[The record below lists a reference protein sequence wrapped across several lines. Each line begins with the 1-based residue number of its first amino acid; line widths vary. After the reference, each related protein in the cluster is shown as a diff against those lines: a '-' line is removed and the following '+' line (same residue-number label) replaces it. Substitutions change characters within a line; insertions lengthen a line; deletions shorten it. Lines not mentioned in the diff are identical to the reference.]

1 MKKITFIASIC
12 IVAISANA
20 QLKVESAGNVGIA
33 ISTPVSA
40 ASLSVGH
47 NDGYNYS
54 SYAFG
59 IRSER
64 NTNKQFNIAIAGRS
78 WNSNSSSGRS
88 IGLQGVAGGGMS
100 GLNYGVIGGLIE
112 STGNGAGIFGTTLQ
126 HTGVYIP
133 GRYAGYFNGEVYVE
147 NNITAA
153 SFISPSDI
161 RLKQN
166 IESVKEA
173 TRAGSTLE
181 NVLNMNVIKYNYIDF
196 HKPAKNDTATVDLT
210 DPTQDITA
218 DIHYGLSAQELQN
231 IYPDLVKKGQDGY
244 FGINYVELVPILIR
258 SIQELKQQLDE
269 VSCKKD
275 EETAKARV
283 SNNGFDE
290 DETEDISDATTI
302 PTSTASLAQ
311 NTPNPF
317 TERTTIRFTL
327 PDDTKNACICIFD
340 MSGKMLKQVPVDAS
354 MQSITIEGYELQAG
368 MYIYSLLI
376 NGKEIKTR
384 RMILS
389 K

>member
-40 ASLSVGH
+40 ASLSVGR

-59 IRSER
+59 IRAER
-64 NTNKQFNIAIAGRS
+64 HTTKSYNIGIAGRS
-78 WNSNSSSGRS
+78 FNNASNRA
-88 IGLQGVAGGGMS
+88 IGLQGVAGGGSS
-100 GLNYGVIGGLIE
+100 GWNFGVVGGLIQ

-126 HTGVYIP
+126 HTGVQIP

-166 IESVKEA
+166 IESVKET
-173 TRAGSTLE
+173 TRTGSTLE

-196 HKPAKNDTATVDLT
+196 HKPAKSDTATVDLT

-218 DIHYGLSAQELQN
+218 DTHYGLSAQELQN

-244 FGINYVELVPILIR
+244 YGINYVELVPILIR

-269 VSCKKD
+269 VKESKTD
-275 EETAKARV
+275 ETAKARV

-290 DETEDISDATTI
+290 DETEDLSDATTI
-302 PTSTASLAQ
+302 PASTASLAQ

-327 PDDTKNACICIFD
+327 PEDTKNASICIFD

-368 MYIYSLLI
+368 MYIYSLVV
-376 NGKEIKTR
+376 NGKEIDTK

>member
-1 MKKITFIASIC
+1 MKKIC
-12 IVAISANA
+12 IFTLLCITAISVNA
-20 QLKVESAGNVGIA
+20 QLKVDANGKVGIA
-33 ISTPVSA
+33 ITSPVSA
-40 ASLSVGH
+40 ADLSVSH

-59 IRSER
+59 IRAER
-64 NTNKQFNIAIAGRS
+64 NTTKTYNIGIAGRS
-78 WNSNSSSGRS
+78 FNNASNRA
-88 IGLQGVAGGGMS
+88 IGIQGVAGGSSS
-100 GLNYGVIGGLIE
+100 GWNFGVVGGLIQ

-126 HTGVYIP
+126 HTGVQIP

-166 IESVKEA
+166 IESVKET

-196 HKPAKNDTATVDLT
+196 HKPAKNDTATVDFT

-218 DIHYGLSAQELQN
+218 DTHYGLSAQELQN
-231 IYPDLVKKGQDGY
+231 IYPDLVKRGQDGY
-244 FGINYVELVPILIR
+244 YGINYVELVPILIR

-269 VSCKKD
+269 VKD
-275 EETAKARV
+275 SKTDETAKAR
-283 SNNGFDE
+283 GFGGAFE
-290 DETEDISDATTI
+290 PTDISDATAI
-302 PTSTASLAQ
+302 PATASLAQ
-311 NTPNPF
+311 NVPNPF

-340 MSGKMLKQVPVDAS
+340 MSGKMLKQIPVNSS
-354 MQSITIEGYELQAG
+354 MQGATIQGYEFPAG
-368 MYIYSLLI
+368 MYLYSLVVD
-376 NGKEIKTR
+376 GKEVDTK

>member
-1 MKKITFIASIC
+1 MKKIC
-12 IVAISANA
+12 IFALLCAAISSSA
-20 QLKVESAGNVGIA
+20 QLKVDANGKVGIA
-33 ISTPVSA
+33 ITSPVSA
-40 ASLSVGH
+40 ADLSVSH

-59 IRSER
+59 IRAER
-64 NTNKQFNIAIAGRS
+64 NTTKTYNIGIAGRS
-78 WNSNSSSGRS
+78 FNNASNRA
-88 IGLQGVAGGGMS
+88 IGLQGVAGGSSS
-100 GLNYGVIGGLIE
+100 GWNFGVVGGLIQ

-126 HTGVYIP
+126 HTGVQIP

-166 IESVKEA
+166 VESVKET

-218 DIHYGLSAQELQN
+218 DTHYGLSAQELQN
-231 IYPDLVKKGQDGY
+231 IYPDLVKRGQDGY

-258 SIQELKQQLDE
+258 SIQELKQELDE
-269 VSCKKD
+269 VKSSKSEKLS
-275 EETAKARV
+275 TSRM
-283 SNNGFDE
+283 SNNGID
-290 DETEDISDATTI
+290 DKETEDLSDATTI
-302 PTSTASLAQ
+302 PASTASLAQ

-327 PDDTKNACICIFD
+327 PEDTKNASICIFD
-340 MSGKMLKQVPVDAS
+340 MSGKMLKQVPVDS
-354 MQSITIEGYELQAG
+354 TMQSITIEGYELSAG
-368 MYIYSLLI
+368 MYIYSLLVD
-376 NGKEIKTR
+376 GKEVDTK